1 MGDIERAPTDRD
13 EARAEP
19 QVVVRVAR
27 RIADVAA
34 GRLECL
40 RRWRH
45 GVPADVNSP
54 A

>member
-27 RIADVAA
+27 SILDVAPEDWNACAA
-34 GRLECL
+34 GGTEFE
-40 RRWRH
+40 
-45 GVPADVNSP
+45 AT
-54 A
+54 